1 MGKMKQLYEEQQN
14 SNQLNNNKMSRKT
27 KKQEEQ
33 VDKKPETQHQALK
46 RMYLEN
52 GLAPDDIFI
61 IERRQKSGKISKI
74 PTIKRTGIEKIMS
87 RHNIT
92 IAYEPIVMDLEN
104 KTVVLKA
111 VANMKVGKS
120 DVKNVMSHGEAS
132 PDNNRNPYPVAM
144 AEKRAKSRVTLMLV
158 GGYKHGLYS
167 EDEIGNK
174 EGDIRKTFDG

>member
-1 MGKMKQLYEEQQN
+1 MKQLYEKQQN
-14 SNQLNNNKMSRKT
+14 INQLNNNKMSRKT
-27 KKQEEQ
+27 NKQEEQ
-33 VDKKPETQHQALK
+33 IETTPETQKDALK
-46 RMYLEN
+46 RIYLEN

-87 RHNIT
+87 RNNIT

-120 DVKNVMSHGEAS
+120 DVKNVRS
-132 PDNNRNPYPVAM
+132 
-144 AEKRAKSRVTLMLV
+144 
-158 GGYKHGLYS
+158 
-167 EDEIGNK
+167 
-174 EGDIRKTFDG
+174 